1 MGDMPQVNPRD
12 MAAKT
17 LAVSHTHRRIREAMH
32 EKAEAQE
39 RVRRE
44 EDARLNAASRLE
56 GKTP

>member
-1 MGDMPQVNPRD
+1 